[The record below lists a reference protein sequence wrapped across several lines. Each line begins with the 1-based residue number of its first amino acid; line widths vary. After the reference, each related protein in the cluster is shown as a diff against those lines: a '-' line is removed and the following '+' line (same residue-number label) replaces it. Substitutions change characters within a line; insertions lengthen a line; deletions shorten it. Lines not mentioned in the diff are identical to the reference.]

1 MSLIKITDEDGKV
14 IEQECSFSFD
24 TSYDFDTS
32 VLDIRGALSSSAG
45 SIYDIKKIESDKYIL
60 DGVRVYGESYGSEDD
75 TIVYSFTAKSYE
87 IK

>member
-45 SIYDIKKIESDKYIL
+45 YI
-60 DGVRVYGESYGSEDD
+60 
-75 TIVYSFTAKSYE
+75 
-87 IK
+87 